1 MIKGTALTT
10 YPSPDKL
17 NNKEA
22 NLPRFPFI
30 PRNERFFDLFE
41 ESARNMV
48 KASSIL
54 AELVERWED
63 VDEKVRQITELEH
76 HGDNI
81 THRIMAELHGTFVTP
96 IDRED
101 IAQLAN
107 RMDDV
112 LDLIEGAAVA
122 MLIYWVTRPT
132 QRAHELADIL
142 LKVTTEVSTA
152 IPRLR
157 HRNQL
162 DKIPAHCIEI
172 NRLENEA
179 DQVIRSALAE
189 LFRDQVALADI
200 IKWREIY
207 EHMETAIDRCEDI
220 ANVLEG
226 VMIKRA

>member
-1 MIKGTALTT
+1 LTIQPT
-10 YPSPDKL
+10 SDNIL
-17 NNKEA
+17 GDM
-22 NLPRFPFI
+22 PRFPFI
-30 PRNERFFDLFE
+30 PRNEKFFDLFE
-41 ESARNMV
+41 ESARNTV
-48 KASSIL
+48 RAANIL
-54 AELVERWED
+54 AELVEKWED
-63 VDEKVRQITELEH
+63 VAEKVRQITELEH

-81 THRIMAELHGTFVTP
+81 IHRIMAELHATFVTP

-112 LDLIEGAAVA
+112 MDFIEGAAVA
-122 MLIYWVTRPT
+122 MLIYWVDRPT

-142 LKVTTEVSTA
+142 LRVTTEVSAA

-162 DKIPAHCIEI
+162 SKIPEHCIEI

-179 DQVIRSALAE
+179 DAVMRSALAE
-189 LFRDQVALADI
+189 LFQEQVDLAEV

>member
-1 MIKGTALTT
+1 MV
-10 YPSPDKL
+10 
-17 NNKEA
+17 
-22 NLPRFPFI
+22 RFPFI
-30 PRNERFFDLFE
+30 PRNEKFFDLFE
-41 ESARNMV
+41 ESARNLV
-48 KASSIL
+48 RGANLL
-54 AELVERWED
+54 AELVQGWED
-63 VDEKVRQITELEH
+63 VEEMVRQISELEH

-81 THRIMAELHGTFVTP
+81 THRIMAELHATFVTP

-112 LDLIEGAAVA
+112 MDFIEGAAEA
-122 MLIYWVTRPT
+122 MLIYDVSRPT

-142 LKVTTEVSTA
+142 QKVTTEVSIA

-162 DKIPAHCIEI
+162 DEIPEHCIEI

-179 DQVIRSALAE
+179 DAVMRSALAE
-189 LFRDQVALADI
+189 LFHDRIEIADV

-207 EHMETAIDRCEDI
+207 EHMESAIDRCEDI
-220 ANVLEG
+220 ADVLEG

>member
-1 MIKGTALTT
+1 M
-10 YPSPDKL
+10 
-17 NNKEA
+17 
-22 NLPRFPFI
+22 PRFPFV
-30 PRNERFFDLFE
+30 PKAEKFFDLFE
-41 ESARNMV
+41 ESARNAV
-48 KASSIL
+48 RAASIL
-54 AELVERWED
+54 AELVEKWED
-63 VDEKVRQITELEH
+63 VAEKVRQITELEH

-112 LDLIEGAAVA
+112 MDLIEGAAVA
-122 MLIYWVTRPT
+122 MLLYWVNRPT
-132 QRAHELADIL
+132 PKAHELAEIL

-162 DKIPAHCIEI
+162 NKIPEHCIEI

-179 DQVIRSALAE
+179 DAVMRSALAE
-189 LFRDQVALADI
+189 LFRDRVDLVDV

-226 VMIKRA
+226 VKIKLA

>member
-1 MIKGTALTT
+1 MV
-10 YPSPDKL
+10 
-17 NNKEA
+17 
-22 NLPRFPFI
+22 RFPFI
-30 PRNERFFDLFE
+30 PRNEKFFDLFE
-41 ESARNMV
+41 ESARNLV
-48 KASSIL
+48 RGANLL
-54 AELVERWED
+54 AELVQGWED
-63 VDEKVRQITELEH
+63 VEEMVRQISELEH

-81 THRIMAELHGTFVTP
+81 THRIMAELHATFVTP

-112 LDLIEGAAVA
+112 MDFIEGAAEA
-122 MLIYWVTRPT
+122 MLIYDVSRPT

-142 LKVTTEVSTA
+142 QKVTTEVSIA

-162 DKIPAHCIEI
+162 DKIPEHCIEI

-179 DQVIRSALAE
+179 DAVMRSALAE
-189 LFRDQVALADI
+189 LFHDRIEIADV
-200 IKWREIY
+200 IKWREMY
-207 EHMETAIDRCEDI
+207 EHMESAIDRCEDI
-220 ANVLEG
+220 ADVLEG